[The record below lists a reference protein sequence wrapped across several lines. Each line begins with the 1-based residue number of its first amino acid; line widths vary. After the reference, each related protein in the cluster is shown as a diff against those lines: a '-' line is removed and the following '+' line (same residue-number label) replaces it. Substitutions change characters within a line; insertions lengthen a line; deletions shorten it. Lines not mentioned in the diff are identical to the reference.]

1 MRRAIA
7 RQAEAERERRAKVIN
22 AQGELQASETLAEA
36 ARVMASQP
44 ASLQLRY
51 LQTVTEIAT
60 ENNSTTIFPVPID
73 MLSAF
78 FRRTL
83 DAAAPA
89 TAARADAG
97 AVPLAD
103 VRTTDA
109 LAAPGSG
116 ILPPSDLAD
125 ALPTVRVDA
134 ARDHPGESSGR
145 TGS

>member
-1 MRRAIA
+1 VEIKDVQLPESMRRAIA

-36 ARVMASQP
+36 ARVMSSQP

-78 FRRTL
+78 FRRTM
-83 DAAAPA
+83 DAAAEPPA
-89 TAARADAG
+89 RTNASTAS
-97 AVPLAD
+97 
-103 VRTTDA
+103 
-109 LAAPGSG
+109 AAEPRGV
-116 ILPPSDLAD
+116 LAD
-125 ALPTVRVDA
+125 AASPESPMLPA
-134 ARDHPGESSGR
+134 ADIAGAGEAPDKSVISK
-145 TGS
+145 